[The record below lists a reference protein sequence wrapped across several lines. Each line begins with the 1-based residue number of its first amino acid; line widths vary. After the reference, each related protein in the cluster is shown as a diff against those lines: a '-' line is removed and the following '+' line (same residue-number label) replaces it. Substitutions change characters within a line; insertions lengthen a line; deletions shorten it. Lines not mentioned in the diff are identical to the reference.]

1 MVYPPGNQV
10 NVNASEP
17 AYVEAAVGPAYYA
30 RRVVSVLFGILA
42 VLIALRILLLLFAA
56 NAGNAIVDFVY
67 GATEPFVAPFR
78 GMFSFDAVTPNG
90 ASVFDV
96 AALTALVGWTLAY
109 VLIMAVLRIS
119 DRRAADA
126 L

>member
-10 NVNASEP
+10 NVNASES
-17 AYVEAAVGPAYYA
+17 AYVEPGVGPAYYA

-90 ASVFDV
+90 VSVFDV
-96 AALTALVGWTLAY
+96 AALTSLVGWTLAY
-109 VLIMAVLRIS
+109 ILIMAVLRIS